1 VKQLKMKQKILVI
14 LLCGMSV
21 FTAQARGQQ
30 QSDTLVLTLP
40 DALTIALSESPMV
53 RIADREIQ
61 RVDYSRQSAWINLM
75 PSLDATARYSHFLVE
90 GQTVM
95 MGMIMPIP
103 TTFMAEANLTLSL
116 PLFVPA
122 LWQSLSMTKLDMQLA
137 VERAHASRITL
148 QNEVTRAYYGVLLA
162 QDSYRT
168 LHESLELSKELYR
181 QARQRFEL
189 GLGSEFDAISAEVQ
203 MKNLQPTIMEV
214 RNGIQQAK
222 MFLKVMIGL
231 DIEQPLAIRGSL
243 FDYKDVINSANSLRF
258 FSVENNT
265 DLRQLDIQRS
275 QLEKALSIQRTQRLP
290 TLVGFATYGYQGV
303 GQREMELNLFPPPAP
318 PLQTEAR
325 RDWFSQGL
333 IAGVQL
339 NIPLTGIFTNSAQE
353 RQTRMQIEQLS
364 IQRENL
370 ENTLNV
376 QVRTA
381 LNNMDTAAKQVEA
394 SKRNEEL
401 AQRGHQIAL
410 ARYETGLGIMLEV
423 QNATNQLTQAQL
435 SLNQAIVSFLNA
447 KADVERLLGE
457 SGF

>member
-1 VKQLKMKQKILVI
+1 
-14 LLCGMSV
+14 
-21 FTAQARGQQ
+21 
-30 QSDTLVLTLP
+30 
-40 DALTIALSESPMV
+40 
-53 RIADREIQ
+53 
-61 RVDYSRQSAWINLM
+61 
-75 PSLDATARYSHFLVE
+75 
-90 GQTVM
+90 M